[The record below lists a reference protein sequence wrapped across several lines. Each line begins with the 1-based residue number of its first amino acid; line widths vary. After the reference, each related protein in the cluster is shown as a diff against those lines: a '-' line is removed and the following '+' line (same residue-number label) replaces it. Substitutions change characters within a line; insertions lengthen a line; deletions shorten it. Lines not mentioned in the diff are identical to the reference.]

1 MLKFKQYINEEVDD
15 VIDTD
20 ARRLENNLDAFN
32 DELDALTEK
41 PYQNAPVFLAQL
53 RGVCERYGVQIPQSA
68 TPEFLN
74 LGAELVYSLGN
85 SGQHLYIVYD
95 THDEDGFVDGY
106 AQVVNGDELKDLMG
120 MSAEDLVGE
129 REALT
134 MRASTWYKSREDDG
148 GNSDE
153 Y

>member
-1 MLKFKQYINEEVDD
+1 MLKFNEFLKEETED
-15 VIDTD
+15 VVETDT
-20 ARRLENNLDAFN
+20 RHLLENQDALN
-32 DELDALTEK
+32 AELDTLTAK

-68 TPEFLN
+68 TTEFLN
-74 LGAELVYSLGN
+74 LGAELVYSLGT
-85 SGQHLYIVYD
+85 SGFYLYIVYD

-106 AQVVNGDELKDLMG
+106 AQVVSNDELQDLMG

-129 REALT
+129 REALMVQSNT
-134 MRASTWYKSREDDG
+134 YRKRDDDA